1 MHIILCFGATG
12 RGILFGAV
20 EEYPTAGEPVTLT
33 DACCVLYYPSG
44 GTLGLAASGPPKGS
58 RVTASVPQTTET
70 VWREAV
76 RITRAPNVS
85 EVNRN
90 KIQAVRTVHLADT
103 SFHRWEVFEKI
114 IMAIRQILGTK
125 IGSRV
130 IDREFGSDLRG
141 IVFEPID
148 QLSATRL
155 QLAVSEAIQTWEK
168 RVELLNVEVSII
180 RAAEGVLEAR
190 VEFLVISTQ
199 QIGNLVYPF
208 YLTPEM
214 RVQGQ
219 ITVS

>member
-1 MHIILCFGATG
+1 MAVKPDIIG
-12 RGILFGAV
+12 RGWAFPFRFTSVG
-20 EEYPTAGEPVTLT
+20 
-33 DACCVLYYPSG
+33 
-44 GTLGLAASGPPKGS
+44 
-58 RVTASVPQTTET
+58 RVKKIVGIE
-70 VWREAV
+70 
-76 RITRAPNVS
+76 RA
-85 EVNRN
+85 EG
-90 KIQAVRTVHLADT
+90 I
-103 SFHRWEVFEKI
+103 EKI